1 LRTDDGRDRIAHAI
15 ADGIGDF
22 LRANPPQRDEADAS
36 PSIVHRVHNGE
47 TLWTISK
54 RYNVTVNRI
63 CQLNGF
69 RTPQPL
75 RVGQEI
81 VVQR

>member
-1 LRTDDGRDRIAHAI
+1 
-15 ADGIGDF
+15 
-22 LRANPPQRDEADAS
+22 
-36 PSIVHRVHNGE
+36 VHRVQNGD
-47 TLWTISK
+47 TLASISK

-69 RTPQPL
+69 RTSQEL